1 MQTLMR
7 PPLRFAAACCG
18 ALLLSLIVRA
28 AEPGLIVATDLL
40 KLKQVESP
48 ALSPDGRW
56 VVYVLR
62 SIAPK
67 PDAKDEWVY
76 QTHLW
81 LAATDGRTPPRALT
95 FGAASDSAPAW
106 SPQGDRIAFVRTVE
120 KEKPQVR
127 ILPLAGGEA
136 ETITKLE
143 AGATDPRWSPDGTR
157 LLVSSVLTYAQVRDA
172 LEKSG
177 VSATPAWNAERPGRR
192 ANDTKNHALKKK
204 AGEASAKATPDAAPL
219 AHADGSLAERRE
231 WLAKNEADG
240 NPRTLTRLNFLD
252 ERDINPEFMF
262 SHLFVQEA
270 REGAPALDLTPGF
283 VGYAGGEWMA
293 DGKAIVCTGPSLPD
307 GHPDRSE
314 STCLYLAD
322 ATGRGVRPFAALK
335 DHSLASPKPAP
346 DGRSIALTAIR
357 SDLVSHAQAAV
368 AVVPAEGGEPRLLT
382 AKLDRSAGN
391 LQWTADSAAVY
402 FVAPSDGGFPL
413 YRVEVASGNFARLS
427 PRADSGVRA
436 YHLGRDALVQVLTTP
451 ANPSE
456 LFTSAPDARSVV
468 PLTTHNS
475 AWLSGRKLAAYEPHT
490 LTNTAGDAVQFWT
503 MKPTNFDA
511 GKKYPLLLQ
520 IHGGPS
526 AMWGPGEESMWFEF
540 QYFAARGYALVFANP
555 RGSGGYGFAFQ
566 RANYQDW
573 GAGPASDILAAAD
586 FAAKQPHID
595 AKRQVITG
603 GSYGGYMVAWIIGHD
618 QRFAAAVA
626 QRGVYDLITFFGEGN
641 AWRLVPRA
649 FGGYPWQTETRRILE
664 RESPLTYV
672 EAMRTPLLIQH
683 GDNDRRTGFVQSEM
697 LLRSLKALGRDVE
710 SVRYPRA
717 SHEMSRSGEPRQRLD
732 SLVRYEEFFR
742 RYIGEN

>member
-1 MQTLMR
+1 MR
-7 PPLRFAAACCG
+7 PPQRFAAACCG
-18 ALLLSLIVRA
+18 ALLLFLTVRA

-67 PDAKDEWVY
+67 PDAKEEWAY

-81 LAATDGRTPPRALT
+81 LAATDGRTAPRPLT
-95 FGAASDSAPAW
+95 FGPANDAAPAW

-127 ILPLAGGEA
+127 VLPLAGGEA
-136 ETITKLE
+136 ATLTKLE
-143 AGATDPRWSPDGTR
+143 AGATEPRWSPDGKR
-157 LLVSSVLTYAQVRDA
+157 LLVASALSYAQVREA

-177 VSATPAWNAERPGRR
+177 VASAPRWNFERPGRA
-192 ANDTKNHALKKK
+192 ANDVKNYGLKKK
-204 AGEASAKATPDAAPL
+204 PTDGAKPEADLSAVALAKA
-219 AHADGSLAERRE
+219 DGTLAERRE

-252 ERDINPEFMF
+252 ERDINPEFTF

-270 REGAPALDLTPGF
+270 RAGAPARDLTPGF
-283 VGYAGGEWMA
+283 VGYTGGEWMA
-293 DGKAIVCTGPSLPD
+293 DGKSVVCVGPSLPD
-307 GHPDRSE
+307 GHPDRSD
-314 STCLYLAD
+314 STSLYLAD
-322 ATGRGVRPFAALK
+322 AGGAGLRPFAALK
-335 DHSLASPKPAP
+335 DHSLANPKPAP
-346 DGRSIALTAIR
+346 DGRSVAFTAIR
-357 SDLVSHAQAAV
+357 SDLLSHAQSAV
-368 AVVPAEGGEPRLLT
+368 AVVPAAGGEPRLLT
-382 AKLDRSAGN
+382 EKLDRSAGG
-391 LQWTADSAAVY
+391 LQWSADSAAVY
-402 FVAPSDGGFPL
+402 FVAPSEGGFPL
-413 YRVEVASGNFARLS
+413 FRVAVASGNHERLT
-427 PRADSGVRA
+427 PRADTGVRS
-436 YHLGRDALVQVLTTP
+436 YHVGRETLVQVLTTP

-456 LFTSAPDARSVV
+456 LFAGAPDARSVA
-468 PLTTHNS
+468 PLTTHNT
-475 AWLSGRKLAAYEPHT
+475 AWLSEKKLSAYEPHT
-490 LTNTAGDAVQFWT
+490 LTNAAGAAVQFWT
-503 MKPTNFDA
+503 MKPTNFDS

-540 QYFAARGYALVFANP
+540 QFFAARGYALVFANP

-586 FAAKQPHID
+586 AAAKQPHVD
-595 AKRQVITG
+595 PKRQVITG

-618 QRFAAAVA
+618 PRFAAAVA

-649 FGGYPWQTETRRILE
+649 FGGYPWQPETRRILE
-664 RESPLTYV
+664 RESPLSYL
-672 EAMRTPLLIQH
+672 EAIRTPLLIQH

-697 LLRSLKALGRDVE
+697 LLRGLKALGRDVE